1 MQIYGAACGS
11 IYGAGSHPPPPT
23 TPHPISFSN
32 LGIQCVKKKEIEAA
46 IEKKLQLGI
55 DPFKGVGLGDGGTYR
70 GVPSP
75 IAGC

>member
-1 MQIYGAACGS
+1 MWVHIWGGVS
-11 IYGAGSHPPPPT
+11 PPPPT